1 MSFSLLL
8 VVLWFC
14 AFSLGIG
21 LCISG
26 EGKIRFHSYLVG
38 GSSLVF
44 NSGIVCGGV
53 SCLVMWLEWSCKWDS
68 RPQFCVLYLVLEEIE
83 V

>member
-1 MSFSLLL
+1 MVLCFQPWHRFMHQWGGEISFAFLL
-8 VVLWFC
+8 
-14 AFSLGIG
+14 
-21 LCISG
+21 
-26 EGKIRFHSYLVG
+26 G
-38 GSSLVF
+38 GSSSLVF

-68 RPQFCVLYLVLEEIE
+68 RPQFCVLHLVLEEIE